1 MATTVSYNASMR
13 TRKTS
18 SSGNAKSAVA
28 CQEYYDDSYNYV
40 GIVHFSGMA
49 LAGKVITGITLR
61 ITADQA
67 GYGTGHAKTVY
78 VRKSKYQAV
87 SQSGV
92 TGGNYYGDAL
102 GTFSGAFYNN
112 TTTHTLTGALLTN
125 LAAYLEAG
133 NNTICLFNPSPV
145 KSSQGYSTNYLQ
157 WSACKISVTYEEA
170 ASQPGMSA
178 YTLDMGTQVTLYTN
192 RQSSAATHTLRYSFF
207 SVNQTI
213 ATGVADSCAWTP
225 PISLAAQ
232 IPNAASGWGTLLC
245 DTYVNGK
252 LVSTK
257 SCTFT
262 LRVPASV
269 APTIS
274 GVSIAEAT
282 AGIAAQFG
290 AYVRT
295 RSTLAVS
302 IAASGA
308 QGSTVSSCR
317 TTLDG
322 AAYTGASFTSNTLN
336 TAGSLTLTVTVT
348 DSRGRTASTT
358 RTIAVLDYSP
368 PSLTKF
374 TAERCNS
381 SGTAPQMDGTRV
393 RVSVGGS
400 VSPVGTKNTI
410 ACTVYYKTS
419 SASAWTQAAS
429 ITPSSYSVNTTNLLL
444 PQTFNALS
452 SYDLKVR
459 LQDSFYYI
467 EQMVSI
473 GTKQVMMDFYK
484 DGSGVAFGKVA
495 ETPGAVEF
503 GWPVKLTEPLGVDQG
518 GTDASS
524 AASACANLGAV
535 KKSGDTMTGNLS
547 ISGYLYPSLYLLPT
561 YNSTTN
567 RVVFEGSYAG
577 AASFSAWQDSTGN
590 NRRML
595 EVRNASY
602 ESSRDNALVLRD
614 VINGSY
620 YAFRVFHSGM
630 ATPVPIG
637 NGGTGANNA
646 AAARSNLGA
655 NNASNLNAGTVA
667 MARLPFKIAYGSTSI
682 NGSTA
687 TTINYASAGFTSV
700 PKVLVTYNST
710 GSNWSGDNGAIKVY
724 NKTTTQANIIVG
736 GSFSSSRG
744 VDWLAIGT

>member
-213 ATGVADSCAWTP
+213 ATGVTDSCAWTP

-317 TTLDG
+317 ITLDG
-322 AAYTGASFTSNTLN
+322 VTYTGASFTSNTLN

-400 VSPVGTKNTI
+400 VSPVGTKNAI
-410 ACTVYYKTS
+410 SCTVYYKTS

-429 ITPSSYSVNTTNLLL
+429 ISPSSYSVNTTNLLL

-467 EQMVSI
+467 EQTVSI

-561 YNSTTN
+561 YNGATN

-620 YAFRVFHSGM
+620 YAFRIFHSGM

-637 NGGTGANNA
+637 NGGTGASNA

>member
-213 ATGVADSCAWTP
+213 ATGVTDSCAWTP

-317 TTLDG
+317 ITLDG
-322 AAYTGASFTSNTLN
+322 VTYTGASFTSNTLN

-400 VSPVGTKNTI
+400 VSPVGTKNAI
-410 ACTVYYKTS
+410 SCTVYYKTS

-429 ITPSSYSVNTTNLLL
+429 ISPSSYSVNTTNLLL

-467 EQMVSI
+467 EQTVSI

-561 YNSTTN
+561 YNGVTN

-637 NGGTGANNA
+637 NGGTGASNA

>member
-49 LAGKVITGITLR
+49 LTGKVITGITLR

-170 ASQPGMSA
+170 ASQPGMSSYA
-178 YTLDMGTQVTLYTN
+178 LDMGSSVTLYTN

-207 SVNQTI
+207 SVNETI

-225 PISLAAQ
+225 PVSLAAQ

-282 AGIAAQFG
+282 AGIAARFG

-308 QGSTVSSCR
+308 QGSTITTCR

-322 AAYTGASFTSNTLN
+322 AAYTGTSFTSNPLN
-336 TAGSLTLTVTVT
+336 TAGNLVLTVTVT

-381 SGTAPQMDGTRV
+381 AGTAPQMDGTRV

-419 SASAWTQAAS
+419 SASAWTQAAA

-459 LQDSFYYI
+459 LQDSFYYV
-467 EQMVSI
+467 EQTVSI

-518 GTDASS
+518 GTDASN

-595 EVRNASY
+595 EVRSASY
-602 ESSRDNALVLRD
+602 ESSRDNAVVLRD

-637 NGGTGANNA
+637 SGGTGASNA

-724 NKTTTQANIIVG
+724 NKTTTQANLIVG

-744 VDWLAIGT
+744 IDWLAIGT